1 MNDVELLTLAPMF
14 APDEP
19 LITRIV
25 DRLDHFASIRTLRK
39 TQRLAPQQASLGL
52 DVAFWASL
60 GTNEGRPTHARLLF
74 AEPELLPAP
83 LRFDVPIPY
92 EPTRVTRLSP
102 ASPEGG
108 CIGVS
113 PSTMTIWGL
122 HAVDPGSS
130 LNALSVVI
138 PMPGVLHVRIG
149 PLRPYAVVSNGTA
162 AVIAD
167 AVFLLPE
174 RLRELLGKSLTGVDI
189 RKTQRAWR
197 ECLMLAALARR
208 VLHRGSGGTLLVVP
222 SRRGQW
228 ASTIEYAHEFSAPD
242 GALHDAVASELGGEG
257 ARVVA
262 PDMPEALKWQVIGA
276 SPGQLSAEAAALRRV
291 APYANVDGA
300 VVLTRDLEVLGFGAK
315 IVASNGTSHV
325 VVDDEE
331 LPIEDIGGTRH
342 QSAARFVGA
351 SRDCVAI
358 VISHDGHISLLHY
371 DDVTGAVRMM
381 PNVEWWD

>member
-1 MNDVELLTLAPMF
+1 MSDVEVLTLAPMF
-14 APDEP
+14 APGEA
-19 LITRIV
+19 LVTRVV
-25 DRLDHFASIRTLRK
+25 DRLAHFASIRTLRK
-39 TQRLAPQQASLGL
+39 TQVLIPEQASRAL

-60 GTNEGRPTHARLLF
+60 GTSEGRPTHTRVLF

-83 LRFDVPIPY
+83 LKFDAPIPY
-92 EPTRVTRLSP
+92 EPARVTRLSP
-102 ASPEGG
+102 AVPEGG

-113 PSTMTIWGL
+113 PSGMTIWGV

-130 LNALSVVI
+130 LNALSIVI

-162 AVIAD
+162 AVLAD
-167 AVFLLPE
+167 AAFMLPE
-174 RLRELLGKSLTGVDI
+174 RLRELLGKSLTDGDI
-189 RKTQRAWR
+189 RQTQRAWR

-222 SRRGQW
+222 SRHGNWRGVL
-228 ASTIEYAHEFSAPD
+228 EFAHKFAKPD
-242 GALHDAVASELGGEG
+242 CALHDAVLSELGGEDVRG
-257 ARVVA
+257 VA
-262 PDMPEALKWQVIGA
+262 PDLPEALKWQVIGA
-276 SPGQLSAEAAALRRV
+276 IPGHLSAEAAALRRV

-300 VVLTRDLEVLGFGAK
+300 VVLTRELEVLGFGAK

-325 VVDDEE
+325 LVDDDKT
-331 LPIEDIGGTRH
+331 PIEDIGGTRH

-358 VISHDGHISLLHY
+358 VVSHDGHISLLHY
-371 DDVTGAVRMM
+371 DDAAGCVRMM